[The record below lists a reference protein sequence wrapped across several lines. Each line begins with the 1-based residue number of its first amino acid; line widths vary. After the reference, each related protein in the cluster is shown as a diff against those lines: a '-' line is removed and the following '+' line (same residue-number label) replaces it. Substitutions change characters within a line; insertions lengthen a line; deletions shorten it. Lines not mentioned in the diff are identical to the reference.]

1 MRDSKGHFFKSV
13 LLWVSGQRPGG
24 NAAGQH
30 GFVEAIMFSERG
42 FGGGAPDIMRF
53 PKKTRKRFLFLLGRV
68 THPPIYMAGR
78 IHLIREPPNLIL
90 FGSGNPY
97 TPKCSPRRPTSLAA
111 AFIYYFAEPIRK
123 VFAES
128 GGHFFKSVLLC
139 GFGSEAPGGNA
150 ARQHGFAEAAK
161 FRLIFV
167 GATFGRP
174 KNHK

>member
-1 MRDSKGHFFKSV
+1 
-13 LLWVSGQRPGG
+13 
-24 NAAGQH
+24 
-30 GFVEAIMFSERG
+30 
-42 FGGGAPDIMRF
+42 
-53 PKKTRKRFLFLLGRV
+53 
-68 THPPIYMAGR
+68 MAGR

-150 ARQHGFAEAAK
+150 AGQHGFAEVSEPLTSGEVAPIGDGEGYNTRQGIWVRRSRIVK
-161 FRLIFV
+161 F
-167 GATFGRP
+167 
-174 KNHK
+174 